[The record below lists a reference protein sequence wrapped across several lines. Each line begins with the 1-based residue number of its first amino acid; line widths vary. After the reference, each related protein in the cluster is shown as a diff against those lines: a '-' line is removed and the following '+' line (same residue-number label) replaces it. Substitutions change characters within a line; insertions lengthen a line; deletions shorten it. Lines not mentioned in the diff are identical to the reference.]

1 MQTITFKREI
11 LSEMNTN
18 IGKEKR
24 DRGLDYF
31 NIFGLGLTQILVF
44 CRLHCLQICVTLTHH
59 YQIKRKKNEAERRQY
74 LGVTCW

>member
-59 YQIKRKKNEAERRQY
+59 YQIKRKKK
-74 LGVTCW
+74 